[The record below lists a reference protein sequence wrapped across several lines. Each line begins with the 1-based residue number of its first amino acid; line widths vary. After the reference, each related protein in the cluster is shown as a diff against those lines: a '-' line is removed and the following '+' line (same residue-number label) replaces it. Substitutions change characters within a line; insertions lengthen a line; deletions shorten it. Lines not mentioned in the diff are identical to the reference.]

1 MDISTSPDAS
11 KTPAAT
17 VWDLD
22 GTLLATDTFV
32 ETLAA
37 YLFRQPWR
45 APRILFWLLRGRAH
59 CKGRLA
65 AAIDPDVFQWPIR
78 ADVETLI
85 KEAKNKGRPVVLA
98 TAAHRLVADS
108 VAARLG
114 YFDAVLAS
122 DGDINLKG
130 RRKREA
136 IREWMASAGHDTF
149 SYAGDSS
156 ADLPIWAD
164 ADEVIVVQPTAALR
178 KRVERL
184 GKPVFVIG
192 KTTSLMDGLLAAC
205 RPYQWSKN
213 ALLFVPML
221 LAQKFDLT
229 TIGHVV
235 VAFIAFSACASA
247 IYIWNDIGDLQFDR
261 THPKKS
267 SRPFASG
274 AVPISWGAACCVFLL
289 IGAGLLGAFVLP
301 PAFLLVAIMY
311 LIANIGYTIWLKQLP
326 IVDVM
331 MLACMYALRLE
342 AGAAAADVPLSSW
355 TLTFALFFFMSLAL
369 AKRHAELRRI
379 SGEAGSKALGRGYVV
394 DDIGLIEQA
403 GISSGCV
410 SVLVMALYMNSDQMR
425 LLWGDGRLL
434 WPICPLT
441 LYWVTRLWLLA
452 RRGQLDEDPILFAL
466 RDRVSLGIFAT
477 ISLFICIA
485 IAYMGI
491 AR

>member
-1 MDISTSPDAS
+1 MDLSSSPHAS

-37 YLFRQPWR
+37 YLLRNPWY

-65 AAIDPDVFQWPIR
+65 AAIDPGTFQWPVR
-78 ADVETLI
+78 ADVESLI
-85 KEAKNKGRPVVLA
+85 KKAKNDGRPVILA
-98 TAAHRLVADS
+98 TAAHRLVADA

-114 YFDAVLAS
+114 YFDAVLAT

-130 RRKREA
+130 HRKRQA

-164 ADEVIVVQPTAALR
+164 ADEAIVVQPTATLR
-178 KRVERL
+178 KRVETL
-184 GKPVFVIG
+184 GKPVFVVG
-192 KTTSLMDGLLAAC
+192 ETTPLTGGLLAAC

-213 ALLFVPML
+213 VLLFVPML

-229 TIGHVV
+229 TLAHVV

-261 THPKKS
+261 THPRKRF
-267 SRPFASG
+267 RPFASG
-274 AVPISWGAACCVFLL
+274 TVPISWGAVCCMFLL
-289 IGAGLLGAFVLP
+289 IGAGLLGALILP
-301 PAFLLVAIMY
+301 PAFLLVVIVY
-311 LIANIGYTIWLKQLP
+311 LIANVGYTIWLKQIP

-355 TLTFALFFFMSLAL
+355 TLTFALFFFTSLAF

-379 SGEAGSKALGRGYVV
+379 SGEAGGKALGRGYVV

-425 LLWGDGRLL
+425 LLWGDSRLL

-452 RRGQLDEDPILFAL
+452 RRGKLDEDPILFAL
-466 RDRVSLGIFAT
+466 RDRVSLGIFAA
-477 ISLFICIA
+477 IALLICIA
-485 IAYMGI
+485 IAFVGM
-491 AR
+491 AK

>member
-1 MDISTSPDAS
+1 
-11 KTPAAT
+11 
-17 VWDLD
+17 
-22 GTLLATDTFV
+22 
-32 ETLAA
+32 
-37 YLFRQPWR
+37 
-45 APRILFWLLRGRAH
+45 
-59 CKGRLA
+59 
-65 AAIDPDVFQWPIR
+65 
-78 ADVETLI
+78 
-85 KEAKNKGRPVVLA
+85 
-98 TAAHRLVADS
+98 
-108 VAARLG
+108 
-114 YFDAVLAS
+114 
-122 DGDINLKG
+122 
-130 RRKREA
+130 
-136 IREWMASAGHDTF
+136 
-149 SYAGDSS
+149 
-156 ADLPIWAD
+156 
-164 ADEVIVVQPTAALR
+164 
-178 KRVERL
+178 
-184 GKPVFVIG
+184 
-192 KTTSLMDGLLAAC
+192 
-205 RPYQWSKN
+205 
-213 ALLFVPML
+213 
-221 LAQKFDLT
+221 
-229 TIGHVV
+229 
-235 VAFIAFSACASA
+235 
-247 IYIWNDIGDLQFDR
+247 
-261 THPKKS
+261 
-267 SRPFASG
+267 
-274 AVPISWGAACCVFLL
+274 VFLL

-379 SGEAGSKALGRGYVV
+379 
-394 DDIGLIEQA
+394 GLIEQA

-410 SVLVMALYMNSDQMR
+410 SVLVMALYMNSNQMR

>member
-1 MDISTSPDAS
+1 
-11 KTPAAT
+11 
-17 VWDLD
+17 
-22 GTLLATDTFV
+22 
-32 ETLAA
+32 
-37 YLFRQPWR
+37 
-45 APRILFWLLRGRAH
+45 
-59 CKGRLA
+59 
-65 AAIDPDVFQWPIR
+65 
-78 ADVETLI
+78 
-85 KEAKNKGRPVVLA
+85 
-98 TAAHRLVADS
+98 
-108 VAARLG
+108 
-114 YFDAVLAS
+114 
-122 DGDINLKG
+122 
-130 RRKREA
+130 
-136 IREWMASAGHDTF
+136 
-149 SYAGDSS
+149 
-156 ADLPIWAD
+156 
-164 ADEVIVVQPTAALR
+164 
-178 KRVERL
+178 
-184 GKPVFVIG
+184 
-192 KTTSLMDGLLAAC
+192 
-205 RPYQWSKN
+205 
-213 ALLFVPML
+213 
-221 LAQKFDLT
+221 
-229 TIGHVV
+229 
-235 VAFIAFSACASA
+235 
-247 IYIWNDIGDLQFDR
+247 
-261 THPKKS
+261 
-267 SRPFASG
+267 
-274 AVPISWGAACCVFLL
+274 VFLL

-311 LIANIGYTIWLKQLP
+311 LIANIGYTIWLKQVP

-379 SGEAGSKALGRGYVV
+379 SCEAGSKALGRGYVV

-410 SVLVMALYMNSDQMR
+410 SVLVMALYMNSNQMR